1 MNLAITVYISGASSG
16 LGRSLALCYAREG
29 ANLALVA
36 RRGDVLNTVAAEC
49 RACGAKE
56 VLCLAADLSVAE
68 ASQKSVRDTLARFG
82 KINLFIANAGIS
94 RNHSPQTLTWSEFKN
109 IHDLNVYG
117 AIAGILEVLP
127 HMLKDKSGQI
137 VGISS
142 IAGFRGLPSAAC
154 YSSSKAAFT
163 AFLES
168 LRQDLKRT
176 QSGVSLS
183 VVSPGFIRTPLVDK
197 NQHPM
202 PFIVSADQAA
212 ARIVSGIKAQKPH
225 IAFPLIMVF
234 LASLIKVLPTRL
246 FDAILTRLPWK
257 R

>member
-1 MNLAITVYISGASSG
+1 MAITVYISGASSG
-16 LGRSLALCYAREG
+16 LGRSLALCYARQG

-36 RRGDVLNTVAAEC
+36 RRGDMLESVAAEC
-49 RACGAKE
+49 RACGAAN
-56 VLCLAADLSVAE
+56 VLCLVADLSVAD
-68 ASQKSVRDTLARFG
+68 ASQKSVRDTLAHFE
-82 KINLFIANAGIS
+82 KIDLFIANAGIS
-94 RNHSPQTLTWSEFKN
+94 RNHSPQTLTFSEFKN

-117 AIAGILEVLP
+117 AIAGILEILP
-127 HMLKDKSGQI
+127 HMLKNKSGHI

-176 QSGVSLS
+176 QSGVLLS

-202 PFIVSADQAA
+202 PLILSADQAA
-212 ARIVSGIKAQKPH
+212 ARIVRGITAQKPH
-225 IAFPLIMVF
+225 IAFPLTMVF
-234 LASLIKVLPTRL
+234 LASLMKILPAKL
-246 FDAILTRLPWK
+246 FDAILIRLPWK